1 MVPSPK
7 IVIFNSSLN
16 LARLLNPS
24 DFLNLYITNK
34 SRNDFAR
41 NIHDFYIQSNEF
53 IYAKFLLQDI

>member
-41 NIHDFYIQSNEF
+41 NVHDFNIQSNEF